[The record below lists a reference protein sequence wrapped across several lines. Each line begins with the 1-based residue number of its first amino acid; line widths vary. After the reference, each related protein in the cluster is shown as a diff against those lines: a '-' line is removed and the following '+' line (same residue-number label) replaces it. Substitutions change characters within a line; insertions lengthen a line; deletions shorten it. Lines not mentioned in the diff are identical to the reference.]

1 MRNIAPT
8 RALTRRARGFLQGAF
23 FLVAFGGLF
32 AAAAIFLTAIPLVA
46 PTSSSFGLYNFVK
59 NAMFIF
65 GLIVAAIGVAIA
77 IRAGLWS
84 INTDNDLARIVGNA
98 LGAYLDERYTYI
110 RNVSKINVG
119 YIDAVLIG
127 VQGVLVFRILD
138 KTGVYLNEGDRW
150 LRLNPR
156 DRRWVPGGIDPTRQA
171 MADMRNL
178 QSFLSQRGLPA
189 DTPIFGVVVFV
200 RDAPLVQITHKSPA
214 LPATQLSGLYSTLQG
229 NYLAKERISRGAAD
243 AIVRLLYN
251 S

>member
-1 MRNIAPT
+1 MRNVAPT

-23 FLVAFGGLF
+23 FLVAAGLLF
-32 AAAAIFLTAIPLVA
+32 AVVAIFLTAIPLVA
-46 PTSSSFGLYNFVK
+46 PTSGSFRLYNLTK
-59 NAMFIF
+59 NTMFIV
-65 GLIVAAIGVAIA
+65 GLFAAAVGIVLA
-77 IRAGLWS
+77 IRAVTWR
-84 INTDNDLARIVGNA
+84 TENDLARIVGNA
-98 LGAYLDERYTYI
+98 LGAYLDERYVFI
-110 RNVSKINVG
+110 RNVSKMRVA
-119 YIDAVLIG
+119 YIDAVLVG

-178 QSFLSQRGLPA
+178 QAYLSQRGLPA

-214 LPATQLSGLYSTLQG
+214 LPATQLSGLYATLQG

-243 AIVRLLYN
+243 AIVRLLYE